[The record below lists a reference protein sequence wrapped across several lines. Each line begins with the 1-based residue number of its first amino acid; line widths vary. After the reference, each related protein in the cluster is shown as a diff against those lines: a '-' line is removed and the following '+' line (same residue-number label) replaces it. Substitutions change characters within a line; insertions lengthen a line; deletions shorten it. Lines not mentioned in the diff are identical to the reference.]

1 MLKLIILI
9 LIICF
14 IYYLITNKIKINI
27 PSFFRK
33 GIKLQKGAFGVYCY
47 CGKQGSSKTM
57 NVIRYLRDHSNNFEK
72 IYCNMKSIDQNC
84 INYEYIEGLEGL
96 LALRKEHDCIIFFDE
111 IFTEINKHQRIGKD
125 VMDFLSQMR
134 KRRIILITTCQEWR
148 LLPLDFRLYVRYQVN
163 CSMKSLPLINAI
175 SIKKI
180 IDGDNIKW
188 SDEEQDFVGELIE
201 TNVWHC
207 EKEVCDMYDT
217 YEQIGKFANYSITND
232 MQNTNNNDT
241 EQMQTSTCAQESQQV
256 DLHFWNDFENEDILE
271 NEEEEN

>member
-1 MLKLIILI
+1 MFKLIII
-9 LIICF
+9 IIVICF
-14 IYYLITNKIKINI
+14 IYYLIKNKIKINL
-27 PSFFRK
+27 PSFFKR

-57 NVIRYLRDHSNNFEK
+57 NVIRYLYEHSQNYEK
-72 IYCNMKSIDQNC
+72 IYTNMKSINNEL
-84 INYEYIEGLEGL
+84 IPYKYIEGLEGL

-111 IFTEINKHQRIGKD
+111 IFTEINKHQKIGKD

-148 LLPLDFRLYVRYQVN
+148 LLPLDFRLYVRYQIN
-163 CSMKSLPLINAI
+163 CSMKSIPLFNAI

-188 SDEEQDFVGELIE
+188 SDDEQDFVGELIE
-201 TNVWHC
+201 TNIWHC
-207 EKEVCDMYDT
+207 EKNICDLYDT
-217 YEQIGKFANYSITND
+217 YEQIGKFSNYST
-232 MQNTNNNDT
+232 TST
-241 EQMQTSTCAQESQQV
+241 EQTSPTCALESKQV
-256 DLHFWNDFENEDILE
+256 DLQFWNDFDSEDI